1 MKGLNAAQARIQV
14 YDQVEATEEERKDVI
29 LDCEMVTDKQVPA
42 PTSPPFQYM
51 SPVPQAVTTSS
62 NESTA
67 ELVKVLA
74 DAVSTNRIP
83 IPEPSVFSGDPLKYN
98 DWKLSFE
105 TLIGQKN
112 IRDKEKIYYLRR
124 YVNGEALKAIDGYFL
139 LGTDSAYVAAW
150 ELLEERYGNPFTI
163 AQSYRDKLHAWPKM
177 GPKDSHELR
186 RFSDFLRSCEAAMN
200 HIKALEILNDCNENR
215 KILSKLPDWL
225 TVSWNRKATE
235 VEEQSNQ
242 FPSFS
247 QFVAFLT
254 REAKIA
260 CNPITSLQ
268 SLKQGEAEKPRVQRN
283 QNVGAKKLATSSNET
298 AVMTCI
304 FCKKTGHTLHKCRK
318 LMEKEVSERTKFVQ
332 VNKLCFGCLKSG
344 HHSKSCDSR
353 SVCDMCHKR
362 HPTCLH
368 EDRAKDDQRPPQA
381 KPSPSQEILQS
392 SQHEETLTA
401 ATSHRAIL
409 GEAGMHTSAIL
420 PVWLSSATQ
429 PAQEVLVYA
438 LLDSQSDSTF
448 ILSEVAEA
456 LEAKKEQVKL
466 KLSTMTATTMV
477 KSQRVSD
484 LQVRGFY
491 SGKKITLPPV
501 YTREFIPAN
510 RTHIPTHDIAR
521 AWTHLEHLQ
530 EEIAPLQDCE
540 VGLLIGYNCLQAL
553 LPREVVSGKENQ
565 PYAQRT
571 DLGWS
576 IVGCGNPCV
585 DYGDAIGNSHRIVVR
600 QVTTDVE
607 PSINLRTE
615 VHYVSRIKVK
625 EVTPSDI
632 IKVLESDFSERAR
645 EDNPIS
651 QEDLKFLSNLRENIK
666 QKDNGHY
673 EMPLPF
679 REERPKLPNNKTS
692 ATHRLNCLERRLRK
706 DQRYYRDYVTF
717 MDDIISRG
725 DAERVPEEE
734 INSSPAWYIPHHG
747 VYHPQKPGKIRVVF
761 DCSARF
767 QETSLND
774 HLLTGPDLTNTLVGV
789 LCRFRKGSVAVM
801 CDVERMFHQFQVKRE
816 DQDYLRFLW
825 WENGN
830 LGTTPA
836 VYRMKVH
843 LFGAASSPGCAN
855 FGLKH
860 LAAQGTGQFSK
871 DTIRFIQR
879 DFYVDDGLTSVQN
892 EDEAIQLVKESRELC
907 STGKL
912 RLHKF
917 VSNSKNV
924 MASIPDEECAAV
936 KDLDMD
942 FGVLHVERAL
952 GVEWCITSDAFQFRV
967 QVKPHPLTR
976 RGVLSTVASVYDPL
990 GFMAPF
996 VLVGKQV
1003 LQQMCRDKVGWDMQ
1017 LPENLRP
1024 QWESWLRDLPNL
1036 SGTQIKRCYLP
1047 SSFGDI
1053 KGYELHHFA
1062 DASVSGYG
1070 ECTYLRAINTSDEV
1084 HCCLVMGKSRV
1095 TPTKVTTIPR
1105 LELSAAVVAVRTSD
1119 MLRSELEIQ
1128 DLQEF
1133 FWTDSKVVLG
1143 YINNDARRFQ
1153 VFVANRIERIKSSTK
1168 PEQWS
1173 YVASEDN
1180 PADHASRGLTA
1191 EQLKSSNWFTGPK
1204 FIWQRGLLDR
1214 ESKVG
1219 EVKED
1224 DPELRKALVCNTKA
1238 KEDRSLLDRL
1248 QKFSDWT
1255 RVVKAVARLKRMAK
1269 EYKGLK
1275 QRTNES
1281 TSIEERKEAEL
1292 AIIKLVQKEAF
1303 SDEIKRLKLKKEVA
1317 KTKES
1322 KLQKLSPFLDEEVYQ
1337 NEGLRALWKGN
1348 MVSCLR
1354 LFPYS
1359 AIHLATYKKIVHL
1372 HMDELGYISQ
1382 WRAIAAG
1389 GLAGITAALVTYP
1402 LEVVETRLIA
1412 QNCRQPTYR
1421 GVLHTLSNI
1430 VHSEGLKALY
1440 RGYSLTVIGAVPFS
1454 LGCYAV
1460 YINLDNLWQEPSVRF
1475 TPLQNFINGCVAA
1488 GLAQTLSFP
1497 FETVKRKMQA
1507 QNALLPHC
1515 GGADVHFSGMLD
1527 CFRQVINNKGILSLW
1542 SGLTANMIKIVPYF
1556 GLLFSCFEMCKQI
1569 CLYRNGYI
1577 VSPLSYQ
1584 LTPGVDQS
1592 LGPSELEEVK
1602 RYLRNRNFCSK
1613 QSTIDNRW

>member
-1 MKGLNAAQARIQV
+1 
-14 YDQVEATEEERKDVI
+14 
-29 LDCEMVTDKQVPA
+29 
-42 PTSPPFQYM
+42 
-51 SPVPQAVTTSS
+51 
-62 NESTA
+62 
-67 ELVKVLA
+67 
-74 DAVSTNRIP
+74 
-83 IPEPSVFSGDPLKYN
+83 
-98 DWKLSFE
+98 
-105 TLIGQKN
+105 
-112 IRDKEKIYYLRR
+112 
-124 YVNGEALKAIDGYFL
+124 
-139 LGTDSAYVAAW
+139 
-150 ELLEERYGNPFTI
+150 
-163 AQSYRDKLHAWPKM
+163 
-177 GPKDSHELR
+177 
-186 RFSDFLRSCEAAMN
+186 
-200 HIKALEILNDCNENR
+200 
-215 KILSKLPDWL
+215 
-225 TVSWNRKATE
+225 
-235 VEEQSNQ
+235 
-242 FPSFS
+242 
-247 QFVAFLT
+247 
-254 REAKIA
+254 
-260 CNPITSLQ
+260 
-268 SLKQGEAEKPRVQRN
+268 
-283 QNVGAKKLATSSNET
+283 
-298 AVMTCI
+298 
-304 FCKKTGHTLHKCRK
+304 
-318 LMEKEVSERTKFVQ
+318 
-332 VNKLCFGCLKSG
+332 
-344 HHSKSCDSR
+344 
-353 SVCDMCHKR
+353 
-362 HPTCLH
+362 
-368 EDRAKDDQRPPQA
+368 
-381 KPSPSQEILQS
+381 
-392 SQHEETLTA
+392 
-401 ATSHRAIL
+401 
-409 GEAGMHTSAIL
+409 
-420 PVWLSSATQ
+420 
-429 PAQEVLVYA
+429 
-438 LLDSQSDSTF
+438 
-448 ILSEVAEA
+448 
-456 LEAKKEQVKL
+456 
-466 KLSTMTATTMV
+466 MTATTIV

-530 EEIAPLQDCE
+530 EEITPLQDCE
-540 VGLLIGYNCLQAL
+540 VGLLIGYNCSQAL

-600 QVTTDVE
+600 QVTPDVE

-747 VYHPQKPGKIRVVF
+747 VYHPQKPGKICVVF

-860 LAAQGTGQFSK
+860 LAAQGTGQFSE

-1070 ECTYLRAINTSDEV
+1070 ECTYLRAINTFDEV

-1322 KLQKLSPFLDEEVYQ
+1322 KLQKLSPFLDEEGILRVGGRLCQ
-1337 NEGLRALWKGN
+1337 AALHPHVKHPAILPKNSHISALLIKHQHEKAQHQGRGITTNALRANGWWILGCSSA
-1348 MVSCLR
+1348 VSSYIFKFVKCR
-1354 LFPYS
+1354 IGKS
-1359 AIHLATYKKIVHL
+1359 HGRHLGEANKNYKKCP
-1372 HMDELGYISQ
+1372 DCY
-1382 WRAIAAG
+1382 
-1389 GLAGITAALVTYP
+1389 
-1402 LEVVETRLIA
+1402 TRPVSA
-1412 QNCRQPTYR
+1412 
-1421 GVLHTLSNI
+1421 
-1430 VHSEGLKALY
+1430 KA
-1440 RGYSLTVIGAVPFS
+1440 
-1454 LGCYAV
+1454 
-1460 YINLDNLWQEPSVRF
+1460 
-1475 TPLQNFINGCVAA
+1475 
-1488 GLAQTLSFP
+1488 
-1497 FETVKRKMQA
+1497 
-1507 QNALLPHC
+1507 
-1515 GGADVHFSGMLD
+1515 
-1527 CFRQVINNKGILSLW
+1527 
-1542 SGLTANMIKIVPYF
+1542 
-1556 GLLFSCFEMCKQI
+1556 
-1569 CLYRNGYI
+1569 
-1577 VSPLSYQ
+1577 
-1584 LTPGVDQS
+1584 
-1592 LGPSELEEVK
+1592 
-1602 RYLRNRNFCSK
+1602 
-1613 QSTIDNRW
+1613 